1 MHLLKKERCT
11 MKAIIST
18 VCLFLCLNVFSQ
30 SIRFDPDRGSIG
42 VQTPHEWKVYGHV
55 ESVLFSYP
63 FYPQIRVTSY
73 DMQMGYNW
81 TTGERAAF
89 RSGANLTLWHLVPN
103 DNQEYFTYWTIIPI
117 AFTIYPFNRAYMG
130 IDLYTELDPYN
141 KTFDTGMTVVIRF

>member
-1 MHLLKKERCT
+1 MHSLKKERCT

-18 VCLFLCLNVFSQ
+18 LFLFLCLNVFSQ
-30 SIRFDPDRGSIG
+30 GVRFDLNRGSVG

-55 ESVLFSYP
+55 EAVLFSYP
-63 FYPQIRVTSY
+63 FYPQIRVSAY